1 VNAELIAVGSELLRF
16 GKRDGNSEWLARQ
29 LQPLGIEVTARTVV
43 DDHVERIVSVVR
55 SARSRAAVVLTT
67 GGLGPTEDD
76 RTREALG
83 RVLAEPVRST
93 RTLPPADCSAMDG
106 YAVRRADLR
115 GASGERP
122 VALDVIFEVA
132 AGAQPA
138 CTIETGQA
146 ARIFTGAPL
155 PPGADSIVRQ
165 EDSERKGDRV
175 RLLVGPEERE
185 HVRDA
190 GEDLKVGEAVLE
202 AGDTIRPPQVGLLA
216 SLGRSVVA
224 VHQRPRVA
232 ILSGG
237 DELVEPDGDISGG
250 RIVSSNSYALA
261 AQCLE
266 AGADPVYLGIA
277 RDHPDEIEERLRA
290 GLGADCIVS
299 SAGVSVGDR
308 DYVRSVLE
316 KLGCE
321 LDFWGVNMK
330 PGYPLAFGRF
340 GDALPL
346 VFGLPGNPVSAM
358 VTFEQFVRPALRKMT
373 GQRALYRPTV
383 QVVLGERL
391 SKKPGRLHF
400 VRVQLERKEGEIIAR
415 TTGNQSSG
423 VLRSMSLAQGLLV
436 FPAEASEIAEGAS
449 ATVQVVDEGFFAR
462 ETRGF

>member
-1 VNAELIAVGSELLRF
+1 MRTGLSVDEAQRAILEATPVMGSE
-16 GKRDGNSEWLARQ
+16 
-29 LQPLGIEVTARTVV
+29 TVPV
-43 DDHVERIVSVVR
+43 
-55 SARSRAAVVLTT
+55 
-67 GGLGPTEDD
+67 
-76 RTREALG
+76 REALG
-83 RVLAEPVRST
+83 RVLCEAVRST

-106 YAVRRADLR
+106 YAVRRADLL
-115 GASGERP
+115 GASADRP
-122 VALDVIFEVA
+122 IGVAVVFEVA

-138 CTIETGQA
+138 CAIEAGQA

-155 PPGADSIVRQ
+155 PPGADSVVRQ
-165 EDSERKGDRV
+165 EDTEREGDRV
-175 RLLVGPEERE
+175 LIAVEPEPRE

-190 GEDLKVGEAVLE
+190 GEDLKIGEVVLE
-202 AGDTIRPPQVGLLA
+202 PGDAIRPPQVGLLA

-277 RDHPDEIEERLRA
+277 RDHPDEIEARLRS
-290 GLGADCIVS
+290 GLRADCIVS

-321 LDFWGVNMK
+321 LDFWGVNLK
-330 PGYPLAFGRF
+330 PGYPLAFGTF
-340 GDALPL
+340 GGGLPL

-373 GQRALYRPTV
+373 GQRAWYRPTL
-383 QVVLGERL
+383 QAKLGERL
-391 SKKPGRLHF
+391 AKSPGRLHF
-400 VRVQLERKEGEIIAR
+400 VRVSLERRDGEVIAR
-415 TTGNQSSG
+415 TTGSQSSG

-436 FPAEASEIAEGAS
+436 FPAEASELAEGEM
-449 ATVQVVDEGFFAR
+449 ATVQVVDESFFSCDS
-462 ETRGF
+462 RGF